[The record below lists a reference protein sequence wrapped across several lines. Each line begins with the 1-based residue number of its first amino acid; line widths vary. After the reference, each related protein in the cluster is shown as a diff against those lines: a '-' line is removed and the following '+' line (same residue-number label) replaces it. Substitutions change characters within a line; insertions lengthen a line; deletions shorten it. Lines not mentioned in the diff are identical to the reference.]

1 MLTKKHQSFIFLKQF
16 TNAVSS
22 FSDWISLMKNRS
34 RVAEE
39 LKNEPVLFPTL
50 HNSLQKPTTTLESE
64 PVNLF

>member
-1 MLTKKHQSFIFLKQF
+1 
-16 TNAVSS
+16 
-22 FSDWISLMKNRS
+22 MKNRS